1 MLILS
6 PMRLYLAQL
15 LLAVKC
21 YTIQIDNKDK
31 IKLMSIH
38 KKITQKITWTGHD

>member
-38 KKITQKITWTGHD
+38 KKITQEFMWTGHD